1 MVRRLCPLA
10 CLATALFAAIAAAAA
25 TDLSNGSSSEHPKPG
40 PEFSTGDVPLI
51 RFRPE
56 ENESGSAARVREQ
69 PPTPAASPESENGRG
84 LSFRIPATTME
95 VPAAA
100 ANPSQAT
107 TKPFSRQPK
116 KSAPPAAPIRADNAA
131 RHADNGASG
140 AQDAHADFLPVFL
153 MPLTTLPH
161 LF

>member
-10 CLATALFAAIAAAAA
+10 CLATALLAAIAAAAA

-40 PEFSTGDVPLI
+40 PGFSTGDVPLI

-56 ENESGSAARVREQ
+56 ENESGSAARIREQ
-69 PPTPAASPESENGRG
+69 RQAPAASPESENGRG
-84 LSFRIPATTME
+84 LSFRIPATTVE
-95 VPAAA
+95 VPAA
-100 ANPSQAT
+100 ANPSQPT

-140 AQDAHADFLPVFL
+140 AQDAQADFLPVFL